1 MHKYS
6 FVNMKLREI
15 FTFFL
20 ACFLTM
26 EAYADIT
33 LDATY
38 TNKEGA
44 EISTQTNFSE
54 EAPLQVHFSFDLSQL
69 PAGAIYV
76 WHIRNRVTG
85 TNLTRYEQEID
96 FEFTEAGL
104 TEVTL
109 EVLVDDEVVDSG
121 TIGVTITESFL
132 EMPNAFS
139 PNGDQT
145 NDVYRAKQK
154 TLKSIVEFH
163 AYIFNRHG
171 QKLYE
176 WHDVHGGWDGTYNG
190 HPVKD
195 GVYYAYVKA
204 RGADGKDYEFRRDV
218 NLLRNK
224 NTIETTE

>member
-1 MHKYS
+1 
-6 FVNMKLREI
+6 
-15 FTFFL
+15 
-20 ACFLTM
+20 M